1 MRAACIS
8 PNIITPM
15 KISKDSAVTVHYKVA
30 NAQGKLLEESK
41 EPMAYLH
48 GGYGNLFP
56 KVEEALEGQEVGFKG
71 LVELSADEAFGQRDE
86 ALLQSIPKSQFPP
99 GVKVGGQI
107 EGQDAQGQV
116 RPFTVLK
123 IKGDQVMLDGNHP
136 LAGQALRFSVQVLEV
151 RAASEEEIAHGHVH
165 GAHGHH
171 H

>member
-1 MRAACIS
+1 
-8 PNIITPM
+8 M
-15 KISKDSAVTVHYKVA
+15 KITKDSAVTVQYKVA
-30 NAQGKLLEESK
+30 NAQGKVLEESK

-56 KVEEALEGQEVGFKG
+56 KVEEVLEGQEVGFKAQ
-71 LVELSADEAFGQRDE
+71 VELSAEDAFGPRDE